1 MKTIQKLLII
11 TLIAL
16 SGAISIFNF
25 TASAQY
31 AVYNSKDQKNAFSAK
46 AGDTI
51 NSSVTIQSA
60 SSQKITLKIYAVDGT
75 KTDAGS
81 FAALTSDKEQ
91 KTIGKWTTI
100 DTTNLTLEPK
110 AEQVI
115 KYTIKIPADIPPGVY
130 TGAIAVENAEGQSG
144 AVGQGQTGA
153 IIKTRV
159 ILPVYI
165 EVPGKKIYDIK
176 LKNFTHELRN
186 NNHAFVLNIQNDG
199 NVATTTKISLKVENW
214 DGTTDEIP
222 ERSLMLY
229 KGESAN
235 FPIFWDKKPYLG
247 FYTVK
252 AKLSYFEKDIFT
264 GQENAINSE
273 VKELSFSVVP
283 WFHISI
289 VVFVLLILIA
299 LLLYKYIRLCNAKKK
314 SVPYT
319 VKEGD
324 TITGISQKN
333 GLNWKLLA
341 KLNKLKAPY
350 TLSVGQKL
358 LLPTKK
364 K

>member
-1 MKTIQKLLII
+1 MKTIKKLLVISLILFSGII
-11 TLIAL
+11 PVLN
-16 SGAISIFNF
+16 S

-31 AVYNSKDQKNAFSAK
+31 AVYNSKDQKNTFSAK
-46 AGDTI
+46 SGETVKG
-51 NSSVTIQSA
+51 SVTIQSA
-60 SSQKITLKIYAVDGT
+60 ASKPITVKIYAVDGA

-81 FAALTSDKEQ
+81 FAALTIDKEQ
-91 KTIGKWTTI
+91 KTIGKWTTVE
-100 DTTNLTLEPK
+100 TTNLTLEPK
-110 AEQVI
+110 KEQVVN
-115 KYTIKIPADIPPGVY
+115 YTVKMPADIPPGVY
-130 TGAIAVENAEGQSG
+130 TGAIAVENAEGQSSS
-144 AVGQGQTGA
+144 VGQGQTGA
-153 IIKTRV
+153 IVKTRV
-159 ILPVYI
+159 ILPLYV

-186 NNHAFVLNIQNDG
+186 NNHSFILNVQNDG
-199 NVATTTKISLKVENW
+199 NVATTTKISLKIENW

-222 ERSLMLY
+222 ERSLILY

-252 AKLSYFEKDIFT
+252 ANLSYFEKDIFT
-264 GQENAINSE
+264 GKENTINSE
-273 VKELSFSVVP
+273 IKELSFSVIP

-289 VVFVLLILIA
+289 VVFVLLVLIA

-314 SVPYT
+314 SMTYA

-333 GLNWKLLA
+333 GLNWKLVA
-341 KLNKLKAPY
+341 KLNKIKAPY
-350 TLSVGQKL
+350 TLSAGQKL